1 VTIVRRYFTSIHSDS
16 NENVLIMLDKLLH
29 ENSLLN
35 MRLNK
40 LEKRVKEQ
48 KIKQVNSYIY

>member
-1 VTIVRRYFTSIHSDS
+1 VTIIRRYFTSIHSDS